1 MGNSFVGDVVVG
13 WIGILRNVCGAVCG
27 IIAAFFAGALG
38 ALAGMGGAETAP
50 GAAVAGLAVG
60 SFLFFMVLFLTL
72 FYIIGLFIAFQMF
85 KGTRKAITL
94 NLVWN
99 VLILVLEIFSSVSGV
114 GFWSLIITV
123 GIIIYCVLRLGGKV
137 GPALIEG

>member
-13 WIGILRNVCGAVCG
+13 WIGILRNLCGAVCA
-27 IIAAFFAGALG
+27 ISIAFFAGAFG
-38 ALAGMGGAETAP
+38 ALIGMGAAQTAP
-50 GAAVAGLAVG
+50 GVAVAGVAVG
-60 SFLFFMVLFLTL
+60 SFLFFIMLILML
-72 FYIIGLFIAFQMF
+72 FYIVGLVIAFQMF

-99 VLILVLEIFSSVSGV
+99 VIILVLEIVASESGSGFLSSV
-114 GFWSLIITV
+114 ITV